1 MILDRILRPLFRLQA
16 PFRGDPGFPAKSS
29 SFSSQLPPSHVPP
42 PNMVNEVGTAR
53 RKDETKR
60 LATPSRLPFP
70 PISGLGR
77 VVTRQMIV
85 SVSEA
90 SSLRLFDVR
99 SEKVVAGLGVERKT
113 TALMNQNYFL

>member
-1 MILDRILRPLFRLQA
+1 MSRPQTWLMKLA
-16 PFRGDPGFPAKSS
+16 LPG
-29 SFSSQLPPSHVPP
+29 
-42 PNMVNEVGTAR
+42 E
-53 RKDETKR
+53 KDETKR

-99 SEKVVAGLGVERKT
+99 SEKVIAELGVERKT

>member
-1 MILDRILRPLFRLQA
+1 
-16 PFRGDPGFPAKSS
+16 
-29 SFSSQLPPSHVPP
+29 
-42 PNMVNEVGTAR
+42 MVNEVGTAR

-77 VVTRQMIV
+77 VVDKADDRLCFR
-85 SVSEA
+85 A

-99 SEKVVAGLGVERKT
+99 SEKVIAELGVERKT
-113 TALMNQNYFL
+113 SALMNQNYFL